1 MPQIHHHQEDYG
13 YNPQFFSA
21 SKEDFMSNLIGTNF
35 QTPESAYV
43 YMQSTPIPS
52 FASFHQSILSVFA
65 LMYCD
70 GDMVPSYEGIMFE
83 CPSDPKV
90 ITINKV
96 MSLVAL
102 RKIIFDA
109 NKGCKIL
116 INLFTVNQ
124 STYVKVVL
132 NTIVWSSNV
141 TMITEGPIELNAI
154 FGHSPDETIAL
165 MRQLL

>member
-1 MPQIHHHQEDYG
+1 ME
-13 YNPQFFSA
+13 
-21 SKEDFMSNLIGTNF
+21 
-35 QTPESAYV
+35 
-43 YMQSTPIPS
+43 
-52 FASFHQSILSVFA
+52 SVFA

-141 TMITEGPIELNAI
+141 TMMWEKCFSSIQNLVPKVRL
-154 FGHSPDETIAL
+154 S
-165 MRQLL
+165 

>member
-1 MPQIHHHQEDYG
+1 ME
-13 YNPQFFSA
+13 
-21 SKEDFMSNLIGTNF
+21 
-35 QTPESAYV
+35 
-43 YMQSTPIPS
+43 
-52 FASFHQSILSVFA
+52 SVFA

-109 NKGCKIL
+109 NKGCAEYNCMELKRDDDVGKMFFIYSE
-116 INLFTVNQ
+116 F
-124 STYVKVVL
+124 S
-132 NTIVWSSNV
+132 
-141 TMITEGPIELNAI
+141 TEGPIELNAI